1 MLEMNSPSIQEL
13 SSKLVEMNETL
24 LYEAVQTI
32 EKLNIKLMLEY
43 NIEVSRGKNIGII
56 KNE

>member
-1 MLEMNSPSIQEL
+1 MNSPSIQEL